1 MIRVKIY
8 TILVLKE
15 IFGKREFEISL
26 PKGSTVRDL
35 ISWMIKTW
43 GDKLSPHLFYQ
54 GSDRLLPHIRLMVNG
69 RDIGFLNGME
79 TILQD
84 KDEFLMLPLVAGG

>member
-1 MIRVKIY
+1 VIQVKIY
-8 TILVLKE
+8 TILALKE
-15 IFGKREFEISL
+15 ILGKREFEISL
-26 PKGSTVRDL
+26 PEGSTVRNL

-43 GDKLSPHLFYQ
+43 GDKLSPHLFYPA
-54 GSDRLLPHIRLMVNG
+54 SDRLLPHIRLMVNG

-84 KDEFLMLPLVAGG
+84 RDEFLMVPLVAGG